1 MDVCHK
7 ISFCA
12 PLPASDKPSD
22 MLCIIQEISESLD
35 CDDRSKVLYLCEI
48 LNTEN
53 TKVRVKETLQS
64 KVMSFDAGNLFLA
77 ELMFHLRR
85 YDILRKVLGSSKDEV
100 ERALGSRHFLP
111 RFRVLMAHISENMS
125 CEDVDSVKFLLSD
138 MLPRGKIQSFKGFLE
153 LITELEILGKISSK
167 RVDFLE
173 ECLSAVGRVDL
184 AKQLKM
190 YKMSV
195 NMAITEVTHHHHTS
209 KNPLN
214 RNTVT
219 SEPRG
224 VCLIIDCVGN
234 DGEMLEQ
241 AFKSLHFEVTLHKWL
256 GLIDTV
262 STLRSAFRGGRGH
275 KGDSYVCCV
284 ISRATDNHLLATD
297 TNCEGLRLQDVR
309 RLITGAA
316 YPERVGKPKLFFVQ
330 SYSVPALQPFER
342 QNRWDDDK
350 WESDGGSQLSSDSTP
365 LDADVL
371 WSHCRTGEE
380 QLRNGQHRSVY
391 LKALAEAL
399 SGFQGRSRHMMDVHK
414 EVDRVITKHNS
425 RNPGAEYH
433 IDLKN
438 TLTKDLYL

>member
-1 MDVCHK
+1 MDVCQKRH
-7 ISFCA
+7 FCA
-12 PLPASDKPSD
+12 RLPASDKPSD
-22 MLCIIQEISESLD
+22 RLCVIEKISDSLG
-35 CDDRSKVLYLCEI
+35 CNDRSKVLYLCEI

-53 TKVRVKETLQS
+53 TAVCVKETLKS
-64 KVMSFDAGNLFLA
+64 KVMSSDAGNLFLA

-85 YDILRKVLGSSKDEV
+85 YDILRKVLGSSEDEV
-100 ERALGSRHFLP
+100 ERTLGSRHFLP

-125 CEDVDSVKFLLSD
+125 SDDVDSVKFLLSD
-138 MLPRGKIQSFKGFLE
+138 MIPRGKMQSFKSFLD
-153 LITELEILGKISSK
+153 LIAELEILGKISPK

-173 ECLSAVGRVDL
+173 ECLRVVGRIDL

-195 NMAITEVTHHHHTS
+195 NMAITEEVIHHTG

-214 RNTVT
+214 RNTFT

-241 AFKSLHFEVTLHKWL
+241 TFKSLHFEVTLHKWL
-256 GLIDTV
+256 GLTETV
-262 STLRSAFRGGRGH
+262 TTLRRAFRGGRDH

-309 RLITGAA
+309 RLITGAV

-330 SYSVPALQPFER
+330 SYSVPALQTFEG
-342 QNRWDDDK
+342 QNRWDDEQ
-350 WESDGGSQLSSDSTP
+350 WESDGGSQLPSDGSP

-371 WSHCRTGEE
+371 WSHCRTGEQ
-380 QLRNGQHRSVY
+380 QLQDGQHRSVY

-399 SGFQGRSRHMMDVHK
+399 GGFQGRSRHMMDLHK
-414 EVDRVITKHNS
+414 EVDRVITEHNG

-438 TLTKDLYL
+438 TLTKDVYL